1 MPPDVAA
8 PLDATAPQA
17 ERERALVVR
26 ELHDLVSHLVSQ
38 IAVHAGALEAL
49 SRVRRPDLA
58 SAVGPLMRLTRDAM
72 DDLRRIGAA
81 LDGGHALPYGPQ
93 PGLRALEELVAE
105 RAGATLAGLPA
116 EPASLPAST
125 ALCLFRVTQQVL
137 AIAPEAAVAV
147 RVRDRRGGVELELA
161 LAGPGLRPLLVR
173 GALDGVVER
182 IRLQGGTMQVV
193 TDGEASWLL
202 AVRV

>member
-8 PLDATAPQA
+8 PPDDPSPQA
-17 ERERALVVR
+17 ERERALVVA

-58 SAVGPLMRLTRDAM
+58 TAVAPLMRLARDAM
-72 DDLRRIGAA
+72 DDLRRMGAA

-93 PGLRALEELVAE
+93 PGLAALAELVAE
-105 RAGATLAGLPA
+105 RPGATLAGGPA
-116 EPASLPAST
+116 DPAAIPAST
-125 ALCLFRVTQQVL
+125 ALCLYRVTQQVL
-137 AIAPEAAVAV
+137 ALAPGAPAAV
-147 RVRDRRGGVELELA
+147 RVGEEHGGLELRLA
-161 LAGPGLRPLLVR
+161 LTGPGLRPLLER
-173 GALDGVVER
+173 GALDGVAER

-193 TDGEASWLL
+193 TDRETSWLL
-202 AVRV
+202 VVRP